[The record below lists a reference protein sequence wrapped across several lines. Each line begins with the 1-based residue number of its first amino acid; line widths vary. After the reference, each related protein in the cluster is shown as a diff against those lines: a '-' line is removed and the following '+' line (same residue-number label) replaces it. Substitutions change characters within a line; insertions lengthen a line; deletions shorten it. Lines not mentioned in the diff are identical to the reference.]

1 MATGLALS
9 GTGIGGVCISP
20 MAQSL
25 ITNIGYR
32 NALRAMGGMGFGL
45 LSIATALAVSRYPP
59 ARSQGKPWNIFDRSL
74 MSWPF
79 AFLLLFALCISF
91 GYGEFF
97 SFPFF
102 HLKTSCQSC

>member
-1 MATGLALS
+1 
-9 GTGIGGVCISP
+9 

-32 NALRAMGGMGFGL
+32 NALRTMGGMGFGL

-59 ARSQGKPWNIFDRSL
+59 ARSNGKPWNIFDRSL

-79 AFLLLFALCISF
+79 AFLLVFALCISF
-91 GYGEFF
+91 GYGEVFF
-97 SFPFF
+97 SSPFF
-102 HLKTSCQSC
+102 TWKRAVNLVS